1 MKYVVDSSA
10 AFKWVVAER
19 DSDKAIQL
27 REEYRNGDH
36 ELFAP
41 DIFPAE
47 IANALLVA
55 ERRGRI
61 NPGEFAR
68 LLADLLTTTPR
79 LEATIPFFPVAVSIV
94 TSFHVSIYDA
104 LYVALAQ
111 QEQCELVT
119 DDIKLLNNLQKRYPF
134 IRSVSSLP

>member
-1 MKYVVDSSA
+1 MKVVIDSSA
-10 AFKWVVAER
+10 AFKWVVAEK

-27 REEYRNGDH
+27 REEYRNGIH
-36 ELFAP
+36 ELVSP
-41 DIFPAE
+41 DIFAAE

-61 NPGEFAR
+61 NPGEFSL
-68 LLADLLTTTPR
+68 LLADMLTTTPH
-79 LEATIPFFPVAVSIV
+79 LEATIPLLPLVEPIV
-94 TSFHVSIYDA
+94 NSFRVSIYDA

-111 QEQCELVT
+111 QEQCEMVT
-119 DDIKLLNNLQKRYPF
+119 DDMKLINSLKKHYPF